1 MPDEDLNAL
10 LQKANDLACII
21 DLREAQEAG
30 LVSPPGKISQED
42 LAKAF
47 GLSRSSYRR
56 LEAVSLAKAAA
67 GLGDVSQLRA
77 LLESITSNN
86 Q

>member
-10 LQKANDLACII
+10 LQKANDLARII

-42 LAKAF
+42 LAEAL
-47 GLSRSSYRR
+47 GLSRSAYRR
-56 LEAVSLAKAAA
+56 LEAVILAKACAR
-67 GLGDVSQLRA
+67 LGGANQLKE
-77 LLESITSNN
+77 LIESITKNS